1 MFFAEKV
8 VSVWNSLPASVNF
21 STLCSFSFHQFSKIR
36 INRHFHCSVIV
47 ILFCILFL
55 FSFSMLH
62 VLWLKVYSVSSVLV
76 LFRAAVSAIVALLSC
91 SRRTLY
97 NYCHFIANLS
107 KIKIDW
113 LIMSGQFLIRR
124 HTVTDSMSPSK
135 PQSNTKDTAHAA
147 RKM

>member
-1 MFFAEKV
+1 MVAINFSDIFKFSHVSKTRRPAYKLFKSQSNNSTRYMFFAEKV

-107 KIKIDW
+107 KIKID
-113 LIMSGQFLIRR
+113 
-124 HTVTDSMSPSK
+124 
-135 PQSNTKDTAHAA
+135 
-147 RKM
+147 